1 VLVTGG
7 TGTLGRLVVAR
18 LRAEGRDVRVL
29 SRHRQAD
36 APGLEHAVAD
46 LSTGDGLSRAVAG
59 CRLVVHCAG
68 SATGDADK
76 ARRLVGALAASA
88 GRPHVVNISVVGA
101 DRVPVR
107 SGADR
112 AMYGYFGQKREAEKV
127 IAESG
132 LPWTTLRATQFHD
145 LVLTTATMMTRLPV
159 VPVPGVR
166 FQPIDASEVAD
177 RMAGLALGPPSGL
190 VPEMGGPR
198 TYLLA
203 DLLRSYWRA
212 TGTRRVVV
220 PVRLPGGAAR
230 AFRGGANLSESRD
243 GGRTWEQFLSDHVAR
258 TAPPDRSADAARRPA
273 DRARP
278 T

>member
-1 VLVTGG
+1 
-7 TGTLGRLVVAR
+7 
-18 LRAEGRDVRVL
+18 
-29 SRHRQAD
+29 
-36 APGLEHAVAD
+36 
-46 LSTGDGLSRAVAG
+46 
-59 CRLVVHCAG
+59 
-68 SATGDADK
+68 
-76 ARRLVGALAASA
+76 
-88 GRPHVVNISVVGA
+88 VVNISVVGA

-230 AFRGGANLSESRD
+230 AFRDGANLSESRD

-258 TAPPDRSADAARRPA
+258 TAPPDRSADAAGGPRTGAAHVIVPRRGRRLEAPRRAPGAPA
-273 DRARP
+273 GGTLDGTPVPAGPRLCSPLSALARRGAARHRRERLP
-278 T
+278 ARGRSSA